1 VSAPSSSEGQQNV
14 VALHDP
20 SIAGLGASVPLV
32 TQTEIATLWEIA
44 KGLAASKFFKDV
56 DQSAQ
61 AFAKLVFGRDYGLT
75 PAQSMQLYIMDG
87 KVEVPYSMWGHFIRR
102 RPGYDYRTEWREEG
116 SDEWLPEETGLKE
129 ITGCRITFL
138 VNGNSVGTSI
148 WRKEDT
154 ERAELNRPTRSGA
167 KSNHVKFP
175 RNMYFAR
182 AMSNGVKMRVPEV
195 MNGIPFYA
203 ENELPRNAG
212 LSDGDGD
219 GSELEWVIGG
229 EGELTQ
235 EQVDAVEATIVRAE
249 RVQHA
254 GIASRAS
261 AKVKLNHRPDLVEG
275 WLAKTKRALDE
286 IDPPDAEVVMEVDLR
301 NVLHVVDVPALHARR
316 FEHPKCGAS
325 WAVTPEVGMPAEGEA
340 LACAGCGEQVP
351 VGTTRVDLDTK
362 PPGDDESPRVT
373 V

>member
-340 LACAGCGEQVP
+340 LACVGCGEQVP

-362 PPGDDESPRVT
+362 PPGDDEPKVT
-373 V
+373 E